1 MLSNFS
7 SFLAILR
14 YWNSLECRQFMNFL
28 WKRSQILLPGADYE
42 RKIHVAGLLG
52 QRFLK
57 ENWKWRTKP
66 VSGQINEEGNK
77 KVFFF
82 FEQLLS
88 NFFHKQQLSIFLRN
102 FMRNYGKPFWEI
114 SSNLWKALVW
124 IVQHVLSFCFRRI
137 ERLGQTSIFTCD

>member
-14 YWNSLECRQFMNFL
+14 YWNSFECRQFMNFL

-102 FMRNYGKPFWEI
+102 FMRNYGKLLDCKTVRTFAH
-114 SSNLWKALVW
+114 SSTREQSNKRFGTRLKTE
-124 IVQHVLSFCFRRI
+124 SETGERR
-137 ERLGQTSIFTCD
+137 

>member
-57 ENWKWRTKP
+57 ENWKWRTKR

-77 KVFFF
+77 KVLFFLAAFKQLFSQTATFDF
-82 FEQLLS
+82 FEKLYE
-88 NFFHKQQLSIFLRN
+88 KLRET
-102 FMRNYGKPFWEI
+102 FWEI

>member
-57 ENWKWRTKP
+57 ENWKWRTKR

-77 KVFFF
+77 KVLFFF
-82 FEQLLS
+82 WAAFKQLFSQTATFDFFEKLYE
-88 NFFHKQQLSIFLRN
+88 KLRET
-102 FMRNYGKPFWEI
+102 FWEI